1 MACQDIHRCPQALAV
16 EKSFSLSS
24 SWACHRR
31 GKCSSWQH
39 NVSFLETCLFE
50 CSASYLGLQLHGFS
64 HCKSNNRAY
73 RWWRLHTVLRYTI
86 LPSVVLTFT
95 NPLWVMKRKIVWE
108 NHFHFTFKEN
118 QMGLF
123 SHVSLK
129 LQWHLFLELDSTSVI
144 LWVELEAK
152 VALPHKKPVCLS
164 LSRHLGNNLMKSLL
178 DLKF

>member
-86 LPSVVLTFT
+86 LHSVVLTFT
-95 NPLWVMKRKIVWE
+95 NPLWVTKRKIVWE